1 MSLLDRGFVFAIAHV
16 RGGEYLGR
24 KWYDDGRLLNKKNTF
39 KDFIS
44 CSEYLIKNKFT
55 SNRHLYAIGGSAG
68 GLLMGVVAN
77 EAPELYNGIIASVP
91 FVDVLTTMLDEKIP
105 LTTFEYDEWGDPNK
119 KKYYKYIKSY
129 SPYDNIKKQNYPN
142 MLVTSG
148 FHDSQVQYWEP
159 SKWVSKIR
167 DKKTDNNLLLFN
179 INMKTG
185 HGGVSGRYNFLK
197 ELAQE
202 YSFLMFLENIKK

>member
-1 MSLLDRGFVFAIAHV
+1 M
-16 RGGEYLGR
+16 
-24 KWYDDGRLLNKKNTF
+24 NKKNTF

-119 KKYYKYIKSY
+119 K
-129 SPYDNIKKQNYPN
+129 NIINTLNHIHLMIILKN
-142 MLVTSG
+142 
-148 FHDSQVQYWEP
+148 
-159 SKWVSKIR
+159 KII
-167 DKKTDNNLLLFN
+167 L
-179 INMKTG
+179 IC
-185 HGGVSGRYNFLK
+185 
-197 ELAQE
+197 
-202 YSFLMFLENIKK
+202 

>member
-1 MSLLDRGFVFAIAHV
+1 MNGV
-16 RGGEYLGR
+16 
-24 KWYDDGRLLNKKNTF
+24 T
-39 KDFIS
+39 
-44 CSEYLIKNKFT
+44 LI
-55 SNRHLYAIGGSAG
+55 
-68 GLLMGVVAN
+68 
-77 EAPELYNGIIASVP
+77 
-91 FVDVLTTMLDEKIP
+91 
-105 LTTFEYDEWGDPNK
+105 K

-185 HGGVSGRYNFLK
+185 HGGKSGRYNFLK
-197 ELAQE
+197 ELAEE
-202 YSFLMFLENIKK
+202 YSFLMHLENIIK

>member
-1 MSLLDRGFVFAIAHV
+1 
-16 RGGEYLGR
+16 
-24 KWYDDGRLLNKKNTF
+24 
-39 KDFIS
+39 
-44 CSEYLIKNKFT
+44 
-55 SNRHLYAIGGSAG
+55 
-68 GLLMGVVAN
+68 MGVVAN

-129 SPYDNIKKQNYPN
+129 SPYDNVKKQNYPN

-167 DKKTDNNLLLFN
+167 EKKTDKNLLLFN
-179 INMKTG
+179 INIT
-185 HGGVSGRYNFLK
+185 
-197 ELAQE
+197 
-202 YSFLMFLENIKK
+202 